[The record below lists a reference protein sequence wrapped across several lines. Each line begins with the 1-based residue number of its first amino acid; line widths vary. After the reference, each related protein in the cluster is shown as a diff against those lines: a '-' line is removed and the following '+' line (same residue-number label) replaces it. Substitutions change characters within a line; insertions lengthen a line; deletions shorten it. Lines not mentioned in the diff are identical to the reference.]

1 MKQSI
6 LTGLALMLAQLCS
19 AQNMPPPPPDSPIDG
34 AWFILLAGGVLLVLT
49 RNLKLK
55 SDEKKKH
62 I

>member
-1 MKQSI
+1 
-6 LTGLALMLAQLCS
+6 MLAQLCS